1 MMRFSRTVLLLAL
14 TLAAGARAAAAQT
27 IPSAYEHIDKA
38 QSLGVFAGYLLTD
51 PDVSINDSTSAAMGA
66 RSGPMF
72 GVRYQVRASGPLSI
86 DATVGI
92 SPTTRRL
99 FDADFTTDSVA
110 VEAEDLETEVPA
122 TVLMADVGLRF
133 HVTGP
138 RTWNGLAPFV
148 GASGGLVGDIR
159 GGCAEE
165 QDIAVNAR
173 FRFGPSFAVGAG
185 LGTDWFPTR
194 NASVRVELQ
203 GRLWRVETPSG
214 FLLGTD
220 AERDEWNPALGIS
233 VGGALH
239 F

>member
-14 TLAAGARAAAAQT
+14 ALAASARATAAQT
-27 IPSAYEHIDKA
+27 VTSPYEYIEET
-38 QSLGVFAGYLLTD
+38 QSTGLFGGYLITD
-51 PDVSINDSTSAAMGA
+51 ADVGINDSTSVAMGV

-72 GVRYQVRASGPLSI
+72 GVRYQVRASGPLDIEGSI
-86 DATVGI
+86 GI

-99 FDADFTTDSVA
+99 FAAGFNADSTVI
-110 VEAEDLETEVPA
+110 VAEDLETEVPA
-122 TVLMADVGLRF
+122 TVLMADLGLRF
-133 HVTGP
+133 HLTGP

-159 GGCAEE
+159 GAFAEE
-165 QDIAVNAR
+165 QDLADDEL

-185 LGTDWFPTR
+185 LGTDWFPTSS
-194 NASVRVELQ
+194 ASLRVELQ
-203 GRLWRVETPSG
+203 GRLWRVSTPDG
-214 FLLGTD
+214 FLPGTV
-220 AERDEWNPALGIS
+220 ERSEWNPVVGIS

>member
-27 IPSAYEHIDKA
+27 IPSPYEYIDKA
-38 QSLGVFAGYLLTD
+38 QSLGVFGGYLLTD
-51 PDVSINDSTSAAMGA
+51 PDVSITDSTSAAMGT
-66 RSGPMF
+66 RSAPMF

-99 FDADFTTDSVA
+99 FDADLNADSVT
-110 VEAEDLETEVPA
+110 VVSEDLETEVPA
-122 TVLMADVGLRF
+122 TVVMADVGLRF

-159 GGCAEE
+159 GSFAEE
-165 QDIAVNAR
+165 QDIDADAR

-185 LGTDWFPTR
+185 LGTDWFPAR
-194 NASVRVELQ
+194 NASIRVELQ
-203 GRLWRVETPSG
+203 GKLWRVSTPDG
-214 FLLGTD
+214 FLLGTEE
-220 AERDEWNPALGIS
+220 ERSQWSPVLGIS